1 MQQKSHINKG
11 LIIAAVLICFDAITH
26 ITRVNFYEW
35 TTFAFAAI
43 IIVGL
48 VMSIYFYNKEL
59 NRNTSFGILFTHGFK
74 TAAVIACVF
83 FIYNLLAV
91 YIFFPNFVQELF
103 NNDISELKKH
113 GTLDEKM
120 LKENME
126 MALKITKYKHFALT
140 LIGTLFLGIIGSVVG
155 SVATQK
161 KSTNN

>member
-26 ITRVNFYEW
+26 ITKINFNEW

-43 IIVGL
+43 IIIGL
-48 VMSIYFYNKEL
+48 IISIYNYNKEL
-59 NRNTSFGILFTHGFK
+59 NGHTSFGILFTHGFK
-74 TAAVIACVF
+74 TAAVVACVF

-91 YIFFPNFVQELF
+91 YIFFPDLVQELF

-113 GTLDEKM
+113 GTLDEKL

-140 LIGTLFLGIIGSVVG
+140 LISTLFLGIIGSVVG
-155 SVATQK
+155 AVAMQK
-161 KSTNN
+161 KSTIN